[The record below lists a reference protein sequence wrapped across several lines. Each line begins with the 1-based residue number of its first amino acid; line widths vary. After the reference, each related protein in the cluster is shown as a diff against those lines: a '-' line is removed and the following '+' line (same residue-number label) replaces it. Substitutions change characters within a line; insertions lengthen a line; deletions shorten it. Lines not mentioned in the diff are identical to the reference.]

1 MRVAKGSALAVPSPV
16 FLAADGE
23 TPTDCDTAPE
33 CTVSDVAGDTLATPA
48 VAAVDGHPGCYTATL
63 TGNAHTAALGRL
75 TLTWDGAVDGNGVSL
90 VSYVDVVGA
99 HYATIPELRAM
110 QGCRESDGVS
120 TADLMAKRD
129 EFAGIIEQARGVSYV
144 PQAATFSIDGGC
156 DVMVPHLACTGLVSV
171 TENGIDVTSQCTIL
185 SYGALTRLAPFVPPA
200 VEDRTNVTVVYTH
213 GYDTPPPA
221 AREAC
226 REYVRSAIVR
236 ARSGQRDVIA
246 QTADGM
252 TLRYSTPDWS
262 AGRFTGFV
270 EVDRLI
276 ASLPDERVPGLA

>member
-1 MRVAKGSALAVPSPV
+1 MRIVKGATVAVPSPV

-23 TPTDCDTAPE
+23 TPTDATGTPTCAVVDITGAALTA
-33 CTVSDVAGDTLATPA
+33 PA
-48 VAAVDGHPGCYTATL
+48 VASVENRDGCYTATL
-63 TGNAHTAALGRL
+63 TAAAHTADLGRL
-75 TLTWDGAVDGNGVSL
+75 TLTWSATVAGSTQTL
-90 VSYVDVVGA
+90 TSYVDVVGA
-99 HYATIPELRAM
+99 HYATVPELRAM
-110 QGCRESDGVS
+110 KGLAESDGVS
-120 TADLMAKRD
+120 TADLVAKRD

-144 PQAATFSIDGGC
+144 PQAATFSVDGGC

-171 TENGIDVTSQCTIL
+171 TENGNDVTSQCTIL
-185 SYGALTRLAPFVPPA
+185 PYGELTRLTPFLPPA

-213 GYDTPPPA
+213 GYDAPPAA

-236 ARSGQRDVIA
+236 SRSGQRDVIA
-246 QTADGM
+246 QTAEGM

-276 ASLPDERVPGLA
+276 GSLPDERVPGMA